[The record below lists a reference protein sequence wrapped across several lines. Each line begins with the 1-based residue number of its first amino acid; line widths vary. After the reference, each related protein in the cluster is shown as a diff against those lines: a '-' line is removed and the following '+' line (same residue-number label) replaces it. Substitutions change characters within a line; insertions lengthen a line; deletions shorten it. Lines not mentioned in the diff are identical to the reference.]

1 MFESSPAKAVVTA
14 ETVESLPPRFAID
27 MYPGLPDRYRL
38 ESVIGEGAFS
48 SVYRAVDTETDAT
61 VAIKIINKVNMSAK
75 QLKNIRN
82 EVEIMQELPPH
93 PNTLKLIDTITTI
106 THTYLVL
113 EYSDGGEIF
122 NKIIEYTY
130 FSEPLCRHVFAQLLS
145 AVDHLHRHDVVHRDI
160 KPENLLFSRIP
171 FFPRDHD
178 EFKKSLRS
186 SDDESKKDEG
196 EFRPGVGGATIG
208 TIKLADYG
216 LAKRLVVKG
225 SNHPMK
231 TPCGTAGYTAPE
243 VINVNQ
249 PRNSSEAD
257 SYSKSVDVW
266 SLGCFLYTIL
276 CGFPP
281 FYDED
286 HAQLSQRILRGD
298 FVFLTPWWDEISDEV
313 KDLIT
318 QMLTID
324 PDRRITID
332 EIWQHS
338 WMRGATRVSTDADD
352 AESSVDYFGASTTPP
367 TSARTPGVHDP
378 QRELRVKQLLT
389 PHRSMAPL
397 KSPAAHAIKSVF
409 DNPAMAN
416 PNHVRFIET
425 ITEGV
430 ETRSRGASI
439 NSSIDPLAVPERRRC
454 SVRSPFPDKLK
465 SLAGFNEVFYGEM
478 NDDDSDEDEDDDDE
492 ADDSDNEEGDKLT
505 TLAEL
510 NLGPRLQS
518 RVTLTTE
525 DEDEFSLDS
534 NSDSQ
539 TRSSSIISGIAG
551 DFKFTLN
558 LNDSNLLTRR
568 RSSTMKKCHDM
579 APGVVPEMVSKTVSH

>member
-38 ESVIGEGAFS
+38 ELVIGEGAFS

-61 VAIKIINKVNMSAK
+61 VAIKIINKVNMLAK

-160 KPENLLFSRIP
+160 KPENLLFSQIP

-178 EFKKSLRS
+178 EFKKLLRS
-186 SDDESKKDEG
+186 LDDELKKDEG

-257 SYSKSVDVW
+257 SYSKLVDVW

-332 EIWQHS
+332 GIWQHS

-367 TSARTPGVHDP
+367 TLARTPGVHDP

-389 PHRSMAPL
+389 PHRLMAPL
-397 KSPAAHAIKSVF
+397 KSPAAHAIKLVF

-425 ITEGV
+425 INEGV
-430 ETRSRGASI
+430 ETRLRGALI
-439 NSSIDPLAVPERRRC
+439 NLSIDPLAVPERRRC
-454 SVRSPFPDKLK
+454 LVRLPFPDKLK

-525 DEDEFSLDS
+525 DEDELLLDS
-534 NSDSQ
+534 NLDSQ
-539 TRSSSIISGIAG
+539 TRLSLIILGIAG

-568 RSSTMKKCHDM
+568 RSLTMKKCHDM